1 MMYAHRLLSP
11 FLVVLAAF
19 LAVGTPVSYA
29 QIRVG
34 ERVGF
39 ADPESG
45 SVLISVTEDENDPAR
60 WPATVDIDGQ
70 PFALQTTTLP
80 IVRLTHDAVESES
93 FSPSTFTLVTP
104 DGGVEQYAAELRWR
118 GATALLYSKKSYAV
132 KLLDADGADL
142 DASLLG
148 MREDNSWIL
157 DAMTVDKSRL
167 RNRATMDM
175 WLDFSTPPYYAATE
189 DRLVNGTRGRFVEVF
204 IGDRYWGLYCLSEKV
219 DRKQL
224 RLKKFKDGTPRGLL
238 YKLVKY
244 DDLLAIT
251 DPSPSNES
259 FTWQKWECSYPDVR
273 KGEPIDW
280 QPLFDITTFF
290 AGPDAD
296 YIGQHLAERVD
307 LPLWTDYNL
316 FCDLFHGDDN
326 ACKNIY
332 AYYRDVTAQPAEPL
346 CICPWDLDA
355 TWGRAW
361 DGTEVD
367 PESNC
372 FVVNAVNYHVVL
384 SMGDEGAL
392 LSQRWAELRGGP
404 FTAEAVWPYFQ
415 RYFDL
420 FATSGAASRETE
432 RWSGTDGI
440 MLDFEAEQAYMRQWL
455 DRRIPYLDADYG
467 YDPNAGIAA
476 PTLLMSAA
484 GTYNLA
490 GQPLPPAAWTRGIS
504 ISAGRKVLRR

>member
-1 MMYAHRLLSP
+1 MSSCRLSSRFLLLLTA
-11 FLVVLAAF
+11 FLVVGL
-19 LAVGTPVSYA
+19 PISHA
-29 QIRVG
+29 QVRVG
-34 ERVGF
+34 ERAGF
-39 ADPESG
+39 VDRETG
-45 SVLISVTEDENDPAR
+45 RVLLSVAETENDAEH
-60 WPATVDIDGQ
+60 WPATVEVDGQ
-70 PFALQTTTLP
+70 SCDLQITTLP
-80 IVRLTHDAVESES
+80 IVRLTHDAIEAET
-93 FSPSTFTLVTP
+93 FSPGSFTLVTP
-104 DGGVEQYAAELRWR
+104 DGGVEQYGAELRWR
-118 GATALLYSKKSYAV
+118 GATALQYEKKSYAL
-132 KLLDADGADL
+132 KLLGADGQSL
-142 DASLLG
+142 DAPLLG

-157 DAMTVDKSRL
+157 DAMAVDKARM

-189 DRLVNGTRGRFVEVF
+189 DRLVNGTHGRFVEVF
-204 IGDRYWGLYCLSEKV
+204 LGDRYWGLYCLTEKV

-244 DDLLAIT
+244 DDLLVIT

-259 FTWQKWECSYPDVR
+259 FTWQAWECSYPDVR

-280 QPLFDITTFF
+280 QPLFDVSTFF
-290 AGPDAD
+290 ADPDAD
-296 YIGQHLAERVD
+296 YIGQHLAEKVD

-346 CICPWDLDA
+346 CVCPWDLDA

-361 DGTEVD
+361 DGAEVD

-372 FVVNAVNYHVVL
+372 FVVNAVNYHVFL

-392 LSQRWAELRGGP
+392 LSQRWAELRKGP

-420 FATSGAASRETE
+420 FAASGAAVRETE

-440 MLDFEAEQAYMRQWL
+440 VLDFDAEQTYMRTWL
-455 DRRIPYLDADYG
+455 DRRITYLDLDYG
-467 YDPNAGIAA
+467 YDPSSGITA
-476 PTLLMSAA
+476 PTLPVAPAA
-484 GTYNLA
+484 SYNLA
-490 GQPLPPAAWTRGIS
+490 GQRMAPAAWTRGIS